1 MCGIVGYLGKDSA
14 LPRLLDG
21 LARLEYRGYDSAGV
35 SLHLGSSLKTY
46 KTAGRLSSL
55 QALLEEEKPTCT
67 QLGIGHVRWAT
78 HGEPSTV
85 NAHPH
90 LDAKG
95 KIAVVHNGIIENYVS
110 LRQELE
116 NLGYIFKSQTD
127 TEVIPHL
134 LAEELK
140 AGCQWLEAIRR
151 ALAKLRGS
159 YALAIL
165 NQDRPG
171 ELVGA
176 RMGSPLVVGRG
187 EAEYYLSSDIPAF
200 LHKTRQVLPLSD
212 GEIVQISSQGLTL
225 YDLEGQKLEREA
237 MTVAWDPIS
246 AEKGGFEDFMLK
258 EIHEQP
264 QAVQDTTRG
273 RITAEGQVEL
283 GELGLEREFV
293 EQLQRI
299 YIVACGT
306 AFHAGLV
313 GKKMIE
319 SIAGIPVEVDLA
331 SEFRYRDPL
340 LEEHCLTIAIS
351 QSGETADTLAAF
363 LEAKA
368 RGSELLAICNVL
380 GSTIAREAGRV
391 LYTWAGPEI
400 AVASTKAYLTQLV
413 ALYLLALDLGAKRGR
428 LSSQEVAQST
438 ANLMELPQ
446 AIAQI
451 LAAERELKKLASQL
465 ARCQDIFYIGRGL
478 DQAVAM
484 EGQLKLKEISYI
496 HAEAYA
502 AGELKHGAL
511 ALITED
517 VPVVALA
524 TQPYLAEKMLSNI
537 REVKARG
544 AVVIAVTTKD
554 QTQIASAADHSFF
567 IPQVDPLIAPLVA
580 VIPMQLLAYYV
591 AKAKDCDVDKPR
603 NLAKSVTVE

>member
-1 MCGIVGYLGKDSA
+1 MCGIVGYNGINSA
-14 LPRLLDG
+14 LPRLLEG

-35 SLHLGSSLKTY
+35 SLALDTGLATY
-46 KTAGRLSSL
+46 KTRGRLSSL
-55 QALLEEEKPTCT
+55 KALLEKEKPPETK
-67 QLGIGHVRWAT
+67 LGIGHTRWAT
-78 HGEPSTV
+78 HGEPSTI

-90 LDAKG
+90 LDSRG
-95 KIAVVHNGIIENYVS
+95 RIAVVHNGIIENYVS
-110 LRQELE
+110 LREELE
-116 NLGYIFKSQTD
+116 GLGHVFKSETD

-134 LAEELK
+134 LEEELK
-140 AGCQWLEAIRR
+140 SDADWLEVIRR
-151 ALAKLRGS
+151 TLSKLRGS

-171 ELVGA
+171 ELIGA
-176 RMGSPLVVGRG
+176 RMGSPLVLGLG
-187 EAEYYLSSDIPAF
+187 EDEYFLCSDIPAF
-200 LHKTRQVLPLSD
+200 LHRTRKAITLEDGQIAQITRQ
-212 GEIVQISSQGLTL
+212 GLAL
-225 YDLEGQKLEREA
+225 WDLEGREVEQKA
-237 MTVAWDPIS
+237 FTVAWDPIA

-264 QAVQDTTRG
+264 QAVLDTMRG
-273 RITAEGQVEL
+273 RITPEGRVEL
-283 GELGLEREFV
+283 GELKFPAEFLRK
-293 EQLQRI
+293 LQRI

-306 AFHAGLV
+306 AYHAGLV

-319 SIAGIPVEVDLA
+319 SLSGIPVEVDLA

-340 LEEHCLTIAIS
+340 LAPNCLTIAIS
-351 QSGETADTLAAF
+351 QSGETADTLAAL

-368 RGSELLAICNVL
+368 RGSELMAVCNVV
-380 GSTIAREAGRV
+380 GSTIAREASRV

-413 ALYLLALDLGAKRGR
+413 ALYLLALDLGFRRGR
-428 LSSQEVAQST
+428 LNGNQVAAAT
-438 ANLMELPQ
+438 ENLRQLPDAIKKMLTGDKELKD
-446 AIAQI
+446 
-451 LAAERELKKLASQL
+451 LAADLAG
-465 ARCQDIFYIGRGL
+465 RDDIFYIGRGL

-511 ALITED
+511 ALIAEK
-517 VPVVALA
+517 VPVIALA
-524 TQPYLAEKMLSNI
+524 TQPALVEKMLSNI

-544 AVVIAVTTKD
+544 AFVIAVTDRQQK
-554 QTQIASAADHSFF
+554 QIAEASDYSLF
-567 IPQVDPLIAPLVA
+567 IPKVDPLIAPLVA

-591 AKAKDCDVDKPR
+591 AKIKGCDVDKPR